1 MAEPAALLNPGV
13 ASGVGSADSSLLFR
27 SRVLLLT
34 GKGGTGKTTL
44 AAATAR
50 FAAAQ
55 GRKTL
60 LCELDNQRPSLTAI
74 FGKVPTY
81 EPQRVESGAPT
92 GPGSRAAA
100 ALSICNIEWM
110 PALDDWLADLV
121 GVGRIVRMIM
131 KNRMI
136 SIFLEAAPG
145 ARDLM
150 LLHRVVRLAEQFDLV
165 VVDMPA
171 SGNAAGMLSVV
182 STARRLFDSG
192 PIRRCAEEIDA
203 MLRRPDT
210 NLVVVSLPEEMVVN
224 ETMETRARIAA
235 EVPGLRQPLV
245 LLNRATPASLTPGE
259 QELLSR
265 LDQADVGSEA
275 RELVEAGL
283 WEERLERAT
292 AEALTRL
299 RGDAGRSGPSVV
311 VLPVLGRGEG
321 AAKVVG
327 QLTAALAR
335 QSRARVDLVG
345 DVAR

>member
-1 MAEPAALLNPGV
+1 MAERAAALNPGV
-13 ASGVGSADSSLLFR
+13 APGVGPADSSLLFR

-50 FAAAQ
+50 YAAAQ
-55 GRKTL
+55 GRRTL

-81 EPQRVESGAPT
+81 EPQRVESGAPLPT
-92 GPGSRAAA
+92 GNRAAA

-182 STARRLFDSG
+182 STARRLFDAG
-192 PIRRCAEEIDA
+192 PIRRCAEDIDA

-235 EVPGLRQPLV
+235 ELPGLRQPLV
-245 LLNRATPASLTPGE
+245 LLNRATPASLSPEE
-259 QELLSR
+259 QALLAS
-265 LDQADVGSEA
+265 LDEADVGSEA

-283 WEERLERAT
+283 WEQRLEQAT
-292 AEALTRL
+292 AEALARL
-299 RGDAGRSGPSVV
+299 RGGEAGGPGVV

-345 DVAR
+345 EMSR